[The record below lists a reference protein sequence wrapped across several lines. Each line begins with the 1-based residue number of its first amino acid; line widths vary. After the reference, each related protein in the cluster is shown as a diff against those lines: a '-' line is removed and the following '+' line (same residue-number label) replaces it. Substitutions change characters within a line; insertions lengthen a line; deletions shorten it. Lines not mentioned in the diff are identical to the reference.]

1 MDLNEFI
8 DTFTG
13 KWFSQRTTH
22 DLQQKTSFL
31 AKSDLWVDAVDS
43 ADSAIKT
50 LCDRYG
56 IAPDQVAIALKLRWE
71 ATIAASPK
79 KEMGTGAIALLKSA
93 DPTQGQVLSDTTSSG
108 TTQPSPGTY
117 VFGDDEALTFTLPL
131 PSGNI
136 TERMW
141 FASPNL
147 RMRTSTVV
155 ENGEPT
161 VASFCSEIRMGGGP
175 KK

>member
-31 AKSDLWVDAVDS
+31 AKSDLWVDAVDNS
-43 ADSAIKT
+43 DPAIKG

-79 KEMGTGAIALLKSA
+79 KEMGSGAIVLLKSN
-93 DPTQGQVLSDTTSSG
+93 DPNQGQVLSDTTS
-108 TTQPSPGTY
+108 TDETQPSPGTY
-117 VFGDDEALTFTLPL
+117 VLGNDEALTFTLP
-131 PSGNI
+131 
-136 TERMW
+136 
-141 FASPNL
+141 
-147 RMRTSTVV
+147 
-155 ENGEPT
+155 
-161 VASFCSEIRMGGGP
+161 
-175 KK
+175 